1 MDKET
6 LTRYTEF
13 NSEWL
18 YKGTNRLDGSFY
30 INEGV
35 NVQIQLIDKN
45 IKTVKLSTFTKD
57 IFYPTRFKRIFAK
70 TGEESIKLISS
81 SDMLRFESDSVKR
94 LSIKKNKID
103 NLLLKQEWI
112 LVSRSGTVGKT
123 SYVYE
128 NFEELAGSDHIIRIV
143 PKEDFKYSGYL
154 YAYLNST
161 VGYSLLTSST
171 FGSVV
176 DEIEPADLEKLPVVW
191 QDEETQKRIHEKIV
205 LAFKHRSKANK
216 LLNEALKNLYLKLN
230 IPKLECIH
238 TFIGGSDIKSWEID
252 GFSPKFRLEANFY
265 NLDAQKAIINL
276 KKNRNMNWSKQIG
289 DFDIKV
295 INPPRSSRIYVEEK
309 LGIPYYSGTNL
320 SQFCKKG
327 VKNLAKIHKQVEEVK
342 VKSGWVL
349 ITRVGTIGIPYLVDR
364 SLDGHCVSDNILRVI
379 SSEEIIPEYLY
390 LFLKSDYGQVQLNQ
404 IKTGSVQ
411 DFIPEE
417 YVYDLY
423 ILVPEINIQ
432 EEISKD
438 VGAAMEHRIKAEELE
453 NECKLHFEKI
463 ILR

>member
-1 MDKET
+1 MEEES
-6 LTRYTEF
+6 LTKYTEF

-35 NVQIQLIDKN
+35 NVQIKLIDKN

-70 TGEESIKLISS
+70 MGEEYIKFISS

-103 NLLLKQEWI
+103 NLLLKRGWI

-123 SYVYE
+123 SYVHE

-154 YAYLNST
+154 YAYLNSI
-161 VGYSLLTSST
+161 VGYSLLTSSM

-191 QDEETQKRIHEKIV
+191 QDEDTQKTIHEKIV

-216 LLNEALKNLYLKLN
+216 LLNEALENLYLKLN
-230 IPKLECIH
+230 IPKLEYIK
-238 TFIGGSDIKSWEID
+238 TFIGGSNIKSWEID
-252 GFSPKFRLEANFY
+252 GFNPKFRLEANFY
-265 NLDAQKAIINL
+265 NSDARKAIINL
-276 KKNRNMNWSKQIG
+276 KRNKNWIKQIG

-327 VKNLAKIHKQVEEVK
+327 VKNLAKIHKQVDEVK

-349 ITRVGTIGIPYLVDR
+349 ITRVGTIGIPYFVDM
-364 SLDGHCVSDNILRVI
+364 SLDGCCVSDNILRI
-379 SSEEIIPEYLY
+379 ITSEEILPEYLY
-390 LFLKSDYGQVQLNQ
+390 LFLKSDYGQVQFNQ

-411 DFIPEE
+411 DYIPEE

-423 ILVPEINIQ
+423 ILVPEKNIQ

-438 VGAAMEHRIKAEELE
+438 VGVAMEHRIKAEELE

-463 ILR
+463 IFG